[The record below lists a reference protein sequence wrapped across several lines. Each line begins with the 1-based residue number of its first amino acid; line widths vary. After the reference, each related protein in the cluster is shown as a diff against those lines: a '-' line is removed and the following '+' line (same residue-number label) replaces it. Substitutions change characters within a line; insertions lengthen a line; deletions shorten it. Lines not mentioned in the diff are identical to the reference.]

1 MSIRIKQCGFTL
13 IEILVVMAIVAL
25 LITLAVPRYFG
36 SLEKSKE
43 TVLRETL
50 ATTRDALDKFYA
62 DNGKYPD
69 SLDALVSKKYL
80 RAMPFDPVTDSNS
93 TWATIPPDDVEK
105 GLVADIRSGADGNAR
120 DGKPFKEL

>member
-1 MSIRIKQCGFTL
+1 VRIRVKQCGFTL
-13 IEILVVMAIVAL
+13 IEILVVMAIVAM

-69 SLDALVSKKYL
+69 SLDVLVSKKYL
-80 RAMPFDPVTDSNS
+80 RAMPFDPVTDSNA
-93 TWATIPPDDVEK
+93 TWAIIPPDDVEK
-105 GLVADIRSGADGNAR
+105 GLVADIRSGAEGNGR

>member
-1 MSIRIKQCGFTL
+1 MKIRVKRSGFTL
-13 IEILVVMAIVAL
+13 IEILIVMAIVAM

-43 TVLRETL
+43 IVLRETL
-50 ATTRDALDKFYA
+50 ATTRDALDKYYA
-62 DNGKYPD
+62 DSGKYPD

-80 RAMPFDPVTDSNS
+80 RSIPFDPVTDSNA
-93 TWATIPPDDVEK
+93 TWAIIPPDDVEK
-105 GLVADIRSGADGNAR
+105 GLVADIHSGAEGNSR

>member
-93 TWATIPPDDVEK
+93 TWAIIPPDDVEK

>member
-1 MSIRIKQCGFTL
+1 MVRIKQVGFTL
-13 IEILVVMAIVAL
+13 IEILVVMAVVAM
-25 LITLAVPRYFG
+25 LITLAMPRYFG

-50 ATTRDALDKFYA
+50 ATTRDALDKYYA

-80 RAMPFDPVTDSNS
+80 RAMPFDPVTDSHA
-93 TWATIPPDDVEK
+93 TWAIIPPDDVEK
-105 GLVADIRSGADGNAR
+105 GLVADIRSGAEGNGR